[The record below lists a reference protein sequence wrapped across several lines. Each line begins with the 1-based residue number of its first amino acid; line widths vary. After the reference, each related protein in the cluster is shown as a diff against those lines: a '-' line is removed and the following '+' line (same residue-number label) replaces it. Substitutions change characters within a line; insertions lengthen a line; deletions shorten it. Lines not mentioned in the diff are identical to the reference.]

1 MISQAVILV
10 GGKGERLSDGGR
22 YTPALDTP
30 KPLIEVGG
38 KPFVTYLINM
48 LQGVGIKDIILL
60 VGYKKEDYEFLKEE
74 FGVRLWETRAN
85 VDEAVLAI
93 PNLEEMFLL
102 MNGDCFP
109 IMDYEKLRMA
119 DHAFTTIKICGRD
132 AGCAVVRKCDV
143 NTGAVSVQNIGAMGK
158 IYSQKTILGGL
169 HIGTYQGLERA
180 RMFMDLV
187 VYGQ

>member
-1 MISQAVILV
+1 MISQAIILV

-22 YTPALDTP
+22 FTPVEETP

-38 KPFVTYLINM
+38 KPFVTYLIRM
-48 LQGVGIKDIILL
+48 LHGVGIQDVVLL
-60 VGYKKEDYEFLKEE
+60 VGYKKEDYAFLREQ
-74 FGVRLWETRAN
+74 FGVRLCETRSDVN
-85 VDEAVLAI
+85 EAVLAI

-102 MNGDCFP
+102 MNGDCLP

-132 AGCAVVRKCDV
+132 AGCAVVRKCDI
-143 NTGAVSVQNIGAMGK
+143 GAGIVSVQDIGAMGTV
-158 IYSQKTILGGL
+158 YSRLTILGGL

-180 RMFMDLV
+180 RQFIDLV